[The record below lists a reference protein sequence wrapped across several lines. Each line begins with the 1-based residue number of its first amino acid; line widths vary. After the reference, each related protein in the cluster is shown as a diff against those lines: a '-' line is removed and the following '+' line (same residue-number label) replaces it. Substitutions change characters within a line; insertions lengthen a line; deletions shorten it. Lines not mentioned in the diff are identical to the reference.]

1 MVRSR
6 TSNGLLMRFAMKMTF
21 ISFYTS
27 ATTIIFN
34 LINDIL
40 EITNAEPKGDTL
52 NLGSVNSNFDIE

>member
-1 MVRSR
+1 MVRPR

-27 ATTIIFN
+27 TTIIFN

-40 EITNAEPKGDTL
+40 EITNVEPKDDTL

>member
-1 MVRSR
+1 MVRPR

-27 ATTIIFN
+27 TTIIFN

-40 EITNAEPKGDTL
+40 EITNVEPKGDTL

>member
-1 MVRSR
+1 
-6 TSNGLLMRFAMKMTF
+6 MRFSMKMTF

-27 ATTIIFN
+27 TTTIIFN

>member
-1 MVRSR
+1 
-6 TSNGLLMRFAMKMTF
+6 MRFTMKMTF

-27 ATTIIFN
+27 TATIIFN

-40 EITNAEPKGDTL
+40 EITNVEPKGDTL